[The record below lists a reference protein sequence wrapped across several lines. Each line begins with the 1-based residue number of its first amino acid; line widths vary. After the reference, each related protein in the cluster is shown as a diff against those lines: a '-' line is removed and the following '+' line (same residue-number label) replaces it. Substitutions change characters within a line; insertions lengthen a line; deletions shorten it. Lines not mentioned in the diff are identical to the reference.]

1 MGTSIYDLILR
12 HIVSRVT
19 DISITTWAG
28 TFFLLTGTFRHA
40 RSYFLIT
47 SQPLEQ
53 DKTLIEGIVFARRG
67 RNPLAGLFQPL
78 SLWIRR
84 LFTRG
89 YLIEEAERLGSPCY
103 RPACLIDN
111 DRDMVDYFHW
121 VAALPHDL
129 DHSQPG
135 LPGLGKAS
143 IEEAVAIGGRV

>member
-1 MGTSIYDLILR
+1 CSWYMVAAHAFDTQHFASVHDRRLLAPPVIDCPVPFARRSRYTAMVEGQSIFDRLLR
-12 HIVSRVT
+12 RFAGPVV

-89 YLIEEAERLGSPCY
+89 YLIEEAERLG
-103 RPACLIDN
+103 
-111 DRDMVDYFHW
+111 
-121 VAALPHDL
+121 
-129 DHSQPG
+129 
-135 LPGLGKAS
+135 
-143 IEEAVAIGGRV
+143 